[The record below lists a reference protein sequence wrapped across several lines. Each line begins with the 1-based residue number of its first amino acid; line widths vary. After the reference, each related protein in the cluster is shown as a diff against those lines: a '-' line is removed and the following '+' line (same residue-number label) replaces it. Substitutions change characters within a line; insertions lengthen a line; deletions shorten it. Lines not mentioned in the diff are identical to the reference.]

1 MHSGVAG
8 KIGPMLYP
16 QNFDVIVVG
25 GGHAGT
31 EAALAAARMGCK
43 TLLLSHNIETLGQM
57 SCNPSIGGIGKGHLV
72 KEVDAL
78 GGAMA
83 LATDEG
89 GIQFRILNSSKG
101 PAVRATRAQA
111 DRVLYKAAIRRMLEN
126 QPNLWLF
133 QQAVDDLMVEGDRVV
148 GAVTQVGIR
157 FRSQTVVLT
166 AGTFLDGKIHV
177 GLNNY
182 AAGRA
187 GDPPA
192 VSLSARLKELKLP
205 QGRLKTGTPPRL
217 DGRSIDFSKCQEQP
231 GDGVPGGMSPA
242 MPVFS
247 FMGKVE
253 QHPQQMPCWIT
264 HTNERT
270 HDIIRSGFD
279 RSPMFT
285 GKIEGVGPRYCP
297 SVEDKINRFADK
309 DSHQIFL
316 EPEGLTTHEY
326 YPNGIS
332 TSLPFDIQ
340 YALVRSMAGLENAHI
355 LRPGYAIEYDYFDP
369 QHLKSS
375 FETKAIGGLF
385 FAGQINGTTGY
396 EEAAAQGLFAGIN
409 AALQA
414 GAKTAW
420 TQDIWVP
427 GRDEA
432 YLGVLVDDLITKGV
446 TEPYRMFTSRAE
458 FRLQLRE
465 DNADA
470 RLTETGR
477 KLGLVDDARW
487 DAFSRKRDAV
497 SRETER
503 LKAIWVSPKNLAAAE
518 SERVLGKAIDHE
530 YNLADLLRR
539 PNVGY
544 AGLMSLD
551 GGRYANPELPVAGVA
566 LDAFSELDPLDLDA
580 CMRGAPLDDASPVV
594 VDAFVASVVEQ
605 VEIAAKYSGYIDR
618 QKGEVERA
626 AHYENLRLPADL
638 DYMQVSALSIEARQR
653 LSKLRPETLGQA
665 SRLSGITPASISL
678 LLIHL
683 KKGGFRGFAGKL
695 DADTVEGSA

>member
-1 MHSGVAG
+1 
-8 KIGPMLYP
+8 MLYP
-16 QNFDVIVVG
+16 QEFDVIVVG

-31 EAALAAARMGCK
+31 EAALASARMGCQ

-111 DRVLYKAAIRRMLEN
+111 DRILYKAAIRRMLEN

-157 FRSQTVVLT
+157 FRSRTVVLT

-177 GLNNY
+177 GLQNY
-182 AAGRA
+182 SAGRA

-192 VSLSARLKELKLP
+192 VSLSARLKELQLP

-217 DGRSIDFSKCQEQP
+217 DGRTIDFSKCTEQP
-231 GDGVPGGMSPA
+231 GDGMPGGMNEQGGV
-242 MPVFS
+242 PVFS
-247 FMGKVE
+247 FMGRAAM
-253 QHPQQMPCWIT
+253 HPQQVPCWIT

-270 HDIIRSGFD
+270 HEIIRSGFD

-316 EPEGLTTHEY
+316 EPEGLTTHEV

-340 YALVRSMAGLENAHI
+340 YALVRSMKGLENCHI

-369 QHLKSS
+369 RSLKSS
-375 FETKAIGGLF
+375 FETRQINGLF

-409 AALQA
+409 AALQCRGEA
-414 GAKTAW
+414 P
-420 TQDIWVP
+420 WVP
-427 GRDEA
+427 SRDQA

-465 DNADA
+465 DNADM
-470 RLTETGR
+470 RLTEAGR
-477 KLGLVDDARW
+477 RMGLVDDARW

-503 LKAIWVSPKNLAAAE
+503 LKSIWVNPRNLPAE
-518 SERVLGKAIDHE
+518 ESVRVLGKAIEHE
-530 YNLADLLRR
+530 YNLFDLLRR
-539 PNVGY
+539 PGVGY
-544 AGLMSLD
+544 AELIGM
-551 GGRYANPELPVAGVA
+551 GGARYASPEVSRETLGDLA
-566 LDAFSELDPLDLDA
+566 DA
-580 CMRGAPLDDASPVV
+580 
-594 VDAFVASVVEQ
+594 VVEQ
-605 VEIAAKYSGYIDR
+605 VEIAAKYAGYIDR
-618 QKGEVERA
+618 QKEEVERA
-626 AHYENLRLPADL
+626 AYYEGLKLPADL
-638 DYMQVSALSIEARQR
+638 DYMQVSALSIEARQ
-653 LSKLRPETLGQA
+653 KLAKHRPETLGQA
-665 SRLSGITPASISL
+665 SRISGITPATVSL

-683 KKGGFRGFAGKL
+683 KKGGFKGFRAP
-695 DADTVEGSA
+695 TEEGLPA